1 MKVTFDHNCLIH
13 LEGCG
18 EVADTIRNLLRDSR
32 YQCYVVNVGASEM
45 QRFGVRPDNYGA
57 FEELLNR
64 IGVGDLPRLNP
75 VGIYGVTFW
84 DHCLFAGERDQALL
98 DSIRSILFPTTENTN
113 DGDAAQNERR
123 DINRLCD
130 ALTMCCHIGHENEA
144 FLTTDG
150 NFFKASKLPKLLHLG
165 AGRICRPNELIII

>member
-13 LEGCG
+13 LEGGG
-18 EVADTIRNLLRDSR
+18 EVADTIRSLLRDPI

-45 QRFGVRPDNYGA
+45 QRFGVRPDNYAA

-75 VGIYGVTFW
+75 IGIYGVTFW
-84 DHCLFAGERDQALL
+84 DHCLFAGDRDQVLL
-98 DSIRSILFPTTENTN
+98 ESIRNVLFPATDNTN
-113 DGDAAQNERR
+113 GGDAIQNERSE
-123 DINRLCD
+123 INRLCD
-130 ALTMCCHIGHENEA
+130 TLTMCCHLSYENQV

-150 NFFKASKLPKLLHLG
+150 
-165 AGRICRPNELIII
+165 